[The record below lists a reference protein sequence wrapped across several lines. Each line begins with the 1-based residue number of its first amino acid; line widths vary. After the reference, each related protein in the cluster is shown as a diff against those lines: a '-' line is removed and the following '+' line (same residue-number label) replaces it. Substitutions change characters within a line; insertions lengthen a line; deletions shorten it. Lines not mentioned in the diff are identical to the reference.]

1 MYFIFRSKYDYLF
14 SLNFSCPFPYFSR
27 ALCHLKSCPSNWFSF
42 VLSWGY
48 NFSWGVGGRGH
59 LRVANKV
66 FKPEPGKRKSFY
78 FAIQFKSIFLR
89 LQIRVK
95 KKKDARTSRHRP
107 CTANFIT
114 FPRFLA
120 QKNDLILRPNGKTLS
135 LVGDL
140 WDPYEPYHG
149 LERGLLLFDL
159 LIERFLVALSS
170 VLLKE
175 LSHADKKILSNQSS
189 IIEI

>member
-95 KKKDARTSRHRP
+95 KKKMPEPHDIDHALQTSLHFQGFWP
-107 CTANFIT
+107 KNIT
-114 FPRFLA
+114 WSWDQMAKRY
-120 QKNDLILRPNGKTLS
+120 LS
-135 LVGDL
+135 LETCKTPKTHTSD
-140 WDPYEPYHG
+140 
-149 LERGLLLFDL
+149 
-159 LIERFLVALSS
+159 
-170 VLLKE
+170 LKE
-175 LSHADKKILSNQSS
+175 VYRCLICLLSAFLSLYHLFCSNN
-189 IIEI
+189 